1 MRGYR
6 TRTVLELVAHHHRPT
21 ASADG
26 LVRGRARHGRCAY
39 IVRFTLPWVTMR
51 AFTVARERPRGVSGV
66 AFLYGYVR
74 AAVMRT
80 ARVEDPEFR
89 DFVRRELRHRAR
101 SELAQRLPLP
111 RAPLPLADRGH

>member
-6 TRTVLELVAHHHRPT
+6 TRTVLGLVARHHRPT

-26 LVRGRARHGRCAY
+26 VVRGRARHGRCAY

-51 AFTVARERPRGVSGV
+51 AFKVARERPRGVSG
-66 AFLYGYVR
+66 
-74 AAVMRT
+74 
-80 ARVEDPEFR
+80 VEDPEFR
-89 DFVRRELRHRAR
+89 DFVRRELRQRAR